1 MILSIKNI
9 GKIESAR
16 IQIEGITII
25 AGENNTGK
33 STVGKALFAVFNG
46 FYNIQ
51 DQILS
56 ERIESVDRLLSFMYG
71 RAANRLTRNFD
82 TEEIAKDII
91 FNQKLYCGK
100 KSALKQKIIQ
110 SILQYD
116 EYFKKYM
123 DSPVIEE
130 VSGQIQEVLGVSDEE
145 IFKSVLEKKI
155 NVEFSSQ
162 VNNLFSAGKGEI
174 ILQIKDDNITISVE
188 NNHVIDIR
196 NLVSLHTEAVYMDD
210 PFILDT
216 PVFSFSGSNSGYM
229 DHRMHLKSK
238 LFFNEK
244 GNNVVEEI
252 IANNKIESIY
262 GKISSVCEGEIV
274 RKKQGEYGYRNSGSD
289 KVIDIRNLSTGMKA
303 FAILKTL
310 LINGIVQYNG
320 VIILDEPEIHLH
332 PEWQLFFA
340 ELIVMLHKEFGVH
353 VLLNTHSPYFLR
365 AVQVYSAKYEVA
377 ERCKYYLSE
386 ERDNHIDMKDVSS
399 NIEKIY
405 AKLSKPLQ
413 DLEDERWRDG

>member
-162 VNNLFSAGKGEI
+162 VNNLFSA
-174 ILQIKDDNITISVE
+174 
-188 NNHVIDIR
+188 
-196 NLVSLHTEAVYMDD
+196 
-210 PFILDT
+210 
-216 PVFSFSGSNSGYM
+216 
-229 DHRMHLKSK
+229 
-238 LFFNEK
+238 
-244 GNNVVEEI
+244 
-252 IANNKIESIY
+252 
-262 GKISSVCEGEIV
+262 
-274 RKKQGEYGYRNSGSD
+274 
-289 KVIDIRNLSTGMKA
+289 
-303 FAILKTL
+303 
-310 LINGIVQYNG
+310 
-320 VIILDEPEIHLH
+320 
-332 PEWQLFFA
+332 
-340 ELIVMLHKEFGVH
+340 
-353 VLLNTHSPYFLR
+353 
-365 AVQVYSAKYEVA
+365 
-377 ERCKYYLSE
+377 
-386 ERDNHIDMKDVSS
+386 
-399 NIEKIY
+399 
-405 AKLSKPLQ
+405 
-413 DLEDERWRDG
+413 